1 MQIMEGDIIRTIQAN
16 HQYFGHY
23 HTGGNPGRHEIDKT
37 QELYYPAIAEA
48 IAQTG
53 FDGYLAHE
61 FLPTRDAMS
70 SLEEAVALCTV

>member
-1 MQIMEGDIIRTIQAN
+1 
-16 HQYFGHY
+16 
-23 HTGGNPGRHEIDKT
+23 
-37 QELYYPAIAEA
+37 LYYPAIAEA

-53 FDGYLAHE
+53 FDGYVAHE